1 VQVMEFVV
9 VPPPADQ
16 PTVFIDPVTL
26 QLPVIKPYPNP
37 VLTRQASRPPHPC
50 PGLLWLLPAAPQ
62 TDHHDWL

>member
-1 VQVMEFVV
+1 MQVMEFVV

-37 VLTRQASRPPHPC
+37 VLTRQASRPPN
-50 PGLLWLLPAAPQ
+50 
-62 TDHHDWL
+62 